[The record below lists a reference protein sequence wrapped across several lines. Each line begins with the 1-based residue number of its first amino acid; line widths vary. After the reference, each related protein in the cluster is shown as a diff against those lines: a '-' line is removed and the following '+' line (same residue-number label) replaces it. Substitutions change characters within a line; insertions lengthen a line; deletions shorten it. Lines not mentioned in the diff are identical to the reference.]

1 MKAIKWKVEG
11 MDCSTCALNIH
22 RYLEKEGMKEIRV
35 NFATGDVQ
43 FQNAAEQEEA
53 KLQKGIS
60 DLGYTVVGTD
70 AEKSESTK
78 EGRLSPQL
86 LRFLICLPPT
96 LLLLFSHTLAFLSG
110 HIEWLHHH

>member
-1 MKAIKWKVEG
+1 MKVIKWKVEG

-86 LRFLICLPPT
+86 LRDRKSTRLNS
-96 LLLLFSHTLAFLSG
+96 SH
-110 HIEWLHHH
+110 